1 MFGWQRF
8 APVRLFLTGAYQTP
22 TYLESAEAIS
32 PSRNR
37 PRHPPIWA
45 ARV

>member
-1 MFGWQRF
+1 MLGRQRL
-8 APVRLFLTGAYQTP
+8 APVRLFLTGAYQTH
-22 TYLESAEAIS
+22 LESAEAIS

-37 PRHPPIWA
+37 PRHPQIWA